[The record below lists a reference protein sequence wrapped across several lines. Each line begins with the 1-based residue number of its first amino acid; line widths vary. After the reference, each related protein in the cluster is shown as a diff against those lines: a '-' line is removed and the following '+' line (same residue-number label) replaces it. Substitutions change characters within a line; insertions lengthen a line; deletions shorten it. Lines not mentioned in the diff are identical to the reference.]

1 MRRLTDQRKKKKSI
15 VSCERM
21 NEKKHPFLYKTF
33 LSIFLYLKGNSAF
46 ENVLPNNQ
54 YRQKN
59 QTDAK
64 NKKAESN
71 YE

>member
-1 MRRLTDQRKKKKSI
+1 
-15 VSCERM
+15 M
-21 NEKKHPFLYKTF
+21 NEKKHSFPYKRF
-33 LSIFLYLKGNSAF
+33 FSIFLYLKGDSAF

-54 YRQKN
+54 FRQKN

-71 YE
+71 HE